1 METLPG
7 TELHFPLYTFTNEKP
22 LTSFINIWQ
31 QSRRI
36 VNVLLLNGKEVV
48 VVVEAGLE
56 AGVGVPA
63 GLELEKV
70 SMTQRLTELSVYVFR
85 WLCNIHNQQSLAVVS
100 LVYGG
105 TNDVACCR
113 VFEQYFNISG
123 SLVRFK
129 KYCKGPPDEASLV
142 QLGGGGEKR

>member
-48 VVVEAGLE
+48 VVVEVVE
-56 AGVGVPA
+56 AGVGVP
-63 GLELEKV
+63 GCLELEKV
-70 SMTQRLTELSVYVFR
+70 SMTQRLTELSVYVFL

-129 KYCKGPPDEASLV
+129 KYCKVPPDEASLV